1 MKRCPQCGREYDTS
15 MMFCLDDGTELLY
28 GPGSSEGAPTE
39 VFSTAS
45 VEDAPTKVLA
55 AGKQPAAY
63 ADEGF
68 WIAVLPFDHATADS
82 DLAALADGLNED
94 ITMGLSRFSY
104 LRVIARSTTLSLGK
118 ERSDA
123 GSMGRKLGAS
133 YLIEGTLRR
142 AGAALRLSVQL
153 VDVSNGAHLWAEKYE
168 RNFDASS
175 LFDLQDDLASRI
187 VATVADVNGVLPRSM
202 GARVRDRDP
211 NQLSP
216 YDAVLRSFGYS
227 HRLTAESVADA
238 ISVLKRAVQEAPAYV
253 DAWAVLA
260 WMLTQDYGQGFGV
273 EPDPLV
279 QAAAAARK
287 SVELGASAHLAW
299 FSLAQVH
306 FFEKQLERF
315 RYAAERAVEL
325 NPLDGHTIAS
335 LGELLTFAGDVDRG
349 SELVERAKKLN
360 PNHPGWYWYADFYRE
375 YRRANYQAA
384 RDFALKVNLPG
395 HWAQP
400 TLIAAACGQL
410 GDTEAGRNAVRDLLA
425 LRPDAASTVVK
436 DMAKW
441 WEPAVV
447 EHLVDG
453 LRKAGMEI
461 ADPPLSRTE

>member
-1 MKRCPQCGREYDTS
+1 
-15 MMFCLDDGTELLY
+15 MMFCLDDGAELLY
-28 GPGSSEGAPTE
+28 GPASLDGARTE
-39 VFSTAS
+39 VISTHSA
-45 VEDAPTKVLA
+45 EDAPTKVLA
-55 AGKQPAAY
+55 SSRQIG
-63 ADEGF
+63 ADVEEGF

-104 LRVIARSTTLSLGK
+104 LRVIARSTTLSFGK
-118 ERSDA
+118 ERTDA

-142 AGAALRLSVQL
+142 AGEALRLSIQL
-153 VDVSNGAHLWAEKYE
+153 VEVSNGAHLWAEKYE
-168 RNFDASS
+168 RNFDAQS

-211 NQLSP
+211 KQLSP

-260 WMLTQDYGQGFGV
+260 WMLTQDYGQGFEV

-287 SVELGASAHLAW
+287 AVELGASAHLAW

-306 FFEKQLERF
+306 FFEKQFERF

-335 LGELLTFAGDVDRG
+335 LGELLTFAGDLDRG

-375 YRRANYQAA
+375 YRRANYHAA

-400 TLIAAACGQL
+400 MLIAAACGQL
-410 GDTEAGRNAVRDLLA
+410 GEIDACRNAVRDLLA
-425 LRPDAASTVVK
+425 LRPDITSTVAK

-441 WEPAVV
+441 WEPAMV

-453 LRKAGMEI
+453 LRKAGMDVPDRLKSI
-461 ADPPLSRTE
+461 TEV

>member
-1 MKRCPQCGREYDTS
+1 
-15 MMFCLDDGTELLY
+15 MMFCLDDGAELLY
-28 GPGSSEGAPTE
+28 GPASLDGARTE
-39 VFSTAS
+39 VISTHS

-55 AGKQPAAY
+55 SSRQIG
-63 ADEGF
+63 ADVEEGF
-68 WIAVLPFDHATADS
+68 WIAVLPFDHAAADS

-94 ITMGLSRFSY
+94 ITTGLSRFSY

-118 ERSDA
+118 ERTDA
-123 GSMGRKLGAS
+123 RSMGRKLGAS

-142 AGAALRLSVQL
+142 VGEALRLSVQL
-153 VDVSNGAHLWAEKYE
+153 VEVSNGAHLWAEKYE
-168 RNFDASS
+168 RNFDAQS

-211 NQLSP
+211 KQLSP

-260 WMLTQDYGQGFGV
+260 WMLTQDYGQGFEV

-287 SVELGASAHLAW
+287 AVELGASAHLAW

-306 FFEKQLERF
+306 FFEKQFERF

-335 LGELLTFAGDVDRG
+335 LGELLTFAGDLDRG

-375 YRRANYQAA
+375 YRRANYHAA

-400 TLIAAACGQL
+400 MLIAAACGQL
-410 GDTEAGRNAVRDLLA
+410 GEIDACRNAVRDLLA
-425 LRPDAASTVVK
+425 LRPDITSTVAK

-441 WEPAVV
+441 WEPAMV

-453 LRKAGMEI
+453 LRKAGMDVPDRLKSI
-461 ADPPLSRTE
+461 TEV

>member
-1 MKRCPQCGREYDTS
+1 MKRCPQCGREYDSS

-28 GPGSSEGAPTE
+28 GPASVGSARTE
-39 VFSTAS
+39 VFSTVG
-45 VEDAPTKVLA
+45 VEDTPTKILVSGRQTGA
-55 AGKQPAAY
+55 DV
-63 ADEGF
+63 DEGF
-68 WIAVLPFDHATADS
+68 WVAVLPFDHAVADA

-104 LRVIARSTTLSLGK
+104 LRVIARSTTLSFGK
-118 ERSDA
+118 EKSDA
-123 GSMGRKLGAS
+123 GSMGKKLGAS

-142 AGAALRLSVQL
+142 AGAAIRLSVQL

-168 RNFDASS
+168 RNFDPQS
-175 LFDLQDDLASRI
+175 LFELQDDMASRI
-187 VATVADVNGVLPRSM
+187 VSTVADVNGVLPRSM
-202 GARVRDRDP
+202 GARVLDRDP
-211 NQLSP
+211 KHLSP

-238 ISVLKRAVQEAPAYV
+238 ISVLKRAVQEAAAYV
-253 DAWAVLA
+253 DGWAVLA
-260 WMLTQDYGQGFGV
+260 WMLTQDYGQGFEV

-287 SVELGASAHLAW
+287 AVELGASAHLAW

-306 FFEKQLERF
+306 FFEKQFESF

-335 LGELLTFAGDVDRG
+335 LGELLTFAGDLDRG

-360 PNHPGWYWYADFYRE
+360 PNHPGWYWYADYYRE
-375 YRRANYQAA
+375 YRRTNYHAA

-400 TLIAAACGQL
+400 MLIAAACGQL
-410 GDTEAGRNAVRDLLA
+410 GETEAGSSAVQDLLA
-425 LRPDAASTVVK
+425 LRPGVASTVAK

-441 WEPAVV
+441 WEPPMV
-447 EHLVDG
+447 EHLIDG
-453 LRKAGMEI
+453 LRKAGM
-461 ADPPLSRTE
+461 DVPDTVKS